1 MTKMN
6 HIEMTR
12 IVQRQLA
19 VDLNCTVD
27 DLNGEKDS
35 FVFVE
40 AGQNSGRRPIPHND
54 RQFDMLSMGNAI
66 IVSAVPEILA
76 FVKPQLI
83 GASRDDAFSMPFV
96 HGQSLY
102 YLPDLSQISQL
113 PPPDGFTYE
122 LIEKSDIPPLYQ
134 FDGFHNALQYDVNHP
149 RPDVLAALAKHGNQI
164 VGMAGASADCANLW
178 QVGMDVLPEHR
189 HHGLGAYLVNRLAL
203 EILNRGYVPYYG
215 TAPSNLASQRVA
227 HRAGY
232 SPAWVSTYEGRFE
245 GKDLKPDKL
254 TSSERER

>member
-1 MTKMN
+1 MN

-19 VDLNCTVD
+19 VDLNCTVA

-40 AGQNSGRRPIPHND
+40 ANQNPGRRPFPRAAQH
-54 RQFDMLSMGNAI
+54 FEMLSMGNAI
-66 IVSAVPEILA
+66 IVSATPDILNL
-76 FVKPQLI
+76 VKPQLI
-83 GASRDDAFSMPFV
+83 HATRDDAFSMPFV
-96 HGQSLY
+96 YGLGIY
-102 YLPDLSQISQL
+102 YLPDLAQIR
-113 PPPDGFTYE
+113 PIAPPDGFTYE
-122 LIEKSDIPPLYQ
+122 LVEQRDIPPLYQ
-134 FDGFHNALQYDVNHP
+134 FEGFHNALGYDVNHP

-164 VGMAGASADCANLW
+164 VGMAGASADCAMLW

-215 TAPSNLASQRVA
+215 TAPSNLASQHVA